1 MLLLREWGRI
11 GIALAHSECTGS
23 LFGVGEDVRGFFMGA
38 VKYDK
43 EVVMARLAISQVVL
57 GMNVEEQWQSTSFWE
72 DDAIIELKQVRSY
85 KAHTGGLAKCSQC
98 GTDVKIHVSPKRNPH
113 SGKLGRTVSLK
124 DHDLCR
130 RCWREIIRHSRE
142 SLLAYDYSSSTDDTR
157 KVA

>member
-1 MLLLREWGRI
+1 
-11 GIALAHSECTGS
+11 
-23 LFGVGEDVRGFFMGA
+23 
-38 VKYDK
+38 
-43 EVVMARLAISQVVL
+43 MARLAISHMT
-57 GMNVEEQWQSTSFWE
+57 MNPEVEAQWLTSSFW
-72 DDAIIELKQVRSY
+72 DDESAADIKRDRGLKS
-85 KAHTGGLAKCSQC
+85 HTGGLARCSQC

-142 SLLAYDYSSSTDDTR
+142 TLLAYDYSSSTDETR